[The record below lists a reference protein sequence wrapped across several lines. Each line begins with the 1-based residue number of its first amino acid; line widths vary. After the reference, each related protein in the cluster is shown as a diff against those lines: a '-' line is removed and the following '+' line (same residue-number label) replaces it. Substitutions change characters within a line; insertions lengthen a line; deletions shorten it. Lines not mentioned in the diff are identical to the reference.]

1 MGKTSVGLSPQYCR
15 GPSLSVVITRSVRDD
30 SNNRD
35 KFMVMLTKAGIDIS
49 DLLMENGYAK
59 N

>member
-1 MGKTSVGLSPQYCR
+1 M
-15 GPSLSVVITRSVRDD
+15 SVVITRSVKVRDD

-35 KFMVMLTKAGIDIS
+35 KFMVKLTKAEIDIA

-59 N
+59 T